1 MVKKTIENY
10 FRKKNRAPNYSLT
23 VNERKKTEYVNSNLC
38 VCTYKNNNLEVSCT
52 TNSNLIPLED
62 IFDDID
68 ASEVEEKVEEQKYE
82 HEVYQKTCNKTESI
96 NESGIKKSKCTFST
110 PTKIK
115 KRSLPTLLWAPK
127 KSKTFSKMNS
137 VSFLMNEAN
146 IQQTTKNKTKPK
158 VAPSSCETSESQQL
172 FSQTNHSND
181 ELLYESTNLKLPL
194 KFKRLHEVFVFL
206 DAIIGLNFNNKNT
219 DCYLRWSEITK
230 LMLKH
235 KKCVFTYK
243 MFGQIKS
250 LLPDVIDVKQQRK
263 QTPLRTVETEYAL
276 KPVYTCLDECNLL
289 MFTSQQASYRSKLF
303 RKKLL
308 KIVYNCHSEF
318 LKKIGLYDMVC
329 GKKLTNWHPGFKL
342 HEIGEI
348 QPCELPSFNE
358 NQKVLS
364 SARFKILEKFTTLKK
379 NKFQPNEPPS
389 ELQSDLLQSSKI
401 QLMKGQKYDSHIIQS
416 EKLSNERK
424 NKLMLNMTRTSENH
438 NKLKK
443 LNMLPNFT
451 ISLKNVFRQEKKT
464 TLKLEFVIN
473 KLMSHASLNMS
484 AMLIQELVDMLEQ
497 NSNNWLKLFKVNQE
511 TFVKIEKDHDC
522 VGHLKKYILEF
533 ELKH

>member
-1 MVKKTIENY
+1 
-10 FRKKNRAPNYSLT
+10 L
-23 VNERKKTEYVNSNLC
+23 YVSTC
-38 VCTYKNNNLEVSCT
+38 NNKNLEVSST

-68 ASEVEEKVEEQKYE
+68 ASEIKEKVEKQKNEQR
-82 HEVYQKTCNKTESI
+82 VYQKTCNKTESI
-96 NESGIKKSKCTFST
+96 HESEIKKSKCTFST
-110 PTKIK
+110 PTKNK

-127 KSKTFSKMNS
+127 KLKIFSNMNS
-137 VSFLMNEAN
+137 VSLLMNEAN
-146 IQQTTKNKTKPK
+146 IQQMIEVQTKPNA
-158 VAPSSCETSESQQL
+158 APSKCETSESQQL
-172 FSQTNHSND
+172 FSRTNCLND
-181 ELLYESTNLKLPL
+181 ELLYESSNLKLPL

-206 DAIIGLNFNNKNT
+206 DAIIGLNFNNKHN

-250 LLPDVIDVKQQRK
+250 LLPDVICIKLQRK
-263 QTPLRTVETEYAL
+263 KAPLRTVEMEYAL

-308 KIVYNCHSEF
+308 KFVYNCHSDF
-318 LKKIGLYDMVC
+318 LKKKGLYDMIC

-342 HEIGEI
+342 HEIDEI
-348 QPCELPSFNE
+348 QPFELPSLNV

-364 SARFKILEKFTTLKK
+364 SARCKILERFTSLKK
-379 NKFQPNEPPS
+379 NKFQPNEQPS
-389 ELQSDLLQSSKI
+389 ELQSNLLQSSKI
-401 QLMKGQKYDSHIIQS
+401 QLVKDQEYDSHIVQS

-424 NKLMLNMTRTSENH
+424 TKLMLNMTRTSENQ

-443 LNMLPNFT
+443 LKMLPNFT
-451 ISLKNVFRQEKKT
+451 ILLKNVFRQEKKT

-473 KLMSHASLNMS
+473 KLMNHASSKMN

-497 NSNNWLKLFKVNQE
+497 NSNNWLKLFKINQE
-511 TFVKIEKDHDC
+511 TFVKIEKNFDC
-522 VGHLKKYILEF
+522 IGHLKKYMQEF